1 MLKNFVFAEISGSDI
16 IENAAAGSS
25 LISESFNEL
34 WQQTLNGGLYTAI
47 SSLGQMFAVATLV
60 FFMVDLAKNW
70 INGDDAQAFSN
81 FIWPIIV
88 ICLLYNNGALLK
100 TATFSM
106 RDTINEVNNDI
117 LEYTAAEA
125 NLNESF
131 KRAVNNIALTQKV
144 NTALQEC
151 RSLTGGTEKSVECL
165 NKAQQEVEALS
176 SKLSANTPP
185 SESNWENEP
194 KNWLQ
199 QAADTVAGAGD
210 ALSAGLSSAITG
222 FATVVLLA
230 LCNAYQWGV
239 EFSMLLTA
247 LLGPMAVGASLLP
260 YGNKQIFALLKAFF
274 SLGMAKLSFNII
286 LGLCGQLVS
295 NAEQNQPMIF
305 LLFIGLIS
313 PLIATGIAA
322 GGGIAIFGAVSQAAA
337 AGTGA
342 TAQVFSAGSNSM
354 GKTINNGRSS
364 AVSKENNAGT
374 AIRHAQTIAA
384 IKSSK

>member
-1 MLKNFVFAEISGSDI
+1 MLKTFVLAEISGSDI

-25 LISESFNEL
+25 LISASFNDL
-34 WQQTLNGGLYTAI
+34 WQQTLNGGLYMAI
-47 SSLGQMFAVATLV
+47 CSLGQMFAVATLV
-60 FFMVDLAKNW
+60 FFMVELAKNW
-70 INGDDAQAFSN
+70 INGDEAQPFAS
-81 FIWPIIV
+81 FIWPLIV
-88 ICLLYNNGALLK
+88 IVLLFNNGALLK
-100 TATFSM
+100 TGTFSM

-151 RSLTGGTEKSVECL
+151 RSLTGSTEKSVECL

-194 KNWLQ
+194 KTWLQ
-199 QAADTVAGAGD
+199 QAADGIAGAGD

-230 LCNAYQWGV
+230 LCNAYQWGA

-260 YGNKQIFALLKAFF
+260 YGSKQIFTWLKAFF

-313 PLIATGIAA
+313 PLLATALAA

-337 AGTGA
+337 AGAGA
-342 TAQVFSAGSNSM
+342 GQQVFGTGSNSV
-354 GKTINNGRSS
+354 GNAINNRKSS
-364 AVSKENNAGT
+364 VASAEQKADT
-374 AIRHAQTIAA
+374 SIRHAQTIAA
-384 IKSSK
+384 IKGSK